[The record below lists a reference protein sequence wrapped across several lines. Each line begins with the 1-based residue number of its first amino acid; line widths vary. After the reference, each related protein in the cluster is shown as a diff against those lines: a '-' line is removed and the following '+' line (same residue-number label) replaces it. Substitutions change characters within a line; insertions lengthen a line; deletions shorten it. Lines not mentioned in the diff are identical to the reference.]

1 MSSFRVCGIK
11 IKDPEPDACDAETRH
26 TGVVRLKL
34 QAPEN
39 QNVRVP
45 NKRERVVEVVTDDE
59 GQKRWKSV
67 DRDGVLERGG
77 PRQSASRWSA

>member
-1 MSSFRVCGIK
+1 MRVHCHRRK
-11 IKDPEPDACDAETRH
+11 TPP
-26 TGVVRLKL
+26 VKL
-34 QAPEN
+34 VGERSNGTLPEN

-67 DRDGVLERGG
+67 DRDGWLR
-77 PRQSASRWSA
+77 